1 MFSKRDQEMIEFGR
15 FTVYQSLKE
24 MILEGDN
31 ITCVNFDEMVENTTR
46 NICDSELLHT
56 INEVIIENTDD
67 SETKDWREELK

>member
-1 MFSKRDQEMIEFGR
+1 MIEFGR

-24 MILEGDN
+24 MIQEGDN